1 MIELIVSQVRNT
13 FYRQEKAKQYINKSK
28 HFLLQQIFIFR
39 NLKWGLKSFDKSTL
53 LPQSFFFS
61 CPLIPLLL
69 IIFSLF
75 ILKSGT
81 AIWLLCLILT
91 GLSLWTYLNQN
102 SGSSPNTMPLCTQW
116 HFLKAFPNGKDGF
129 SYLQTHNKERFLT
142 KLHYIINTFST
153 VQAKNK
159 TLFNKIL
166 NAFLLT
172 LSLFGPTVYTIKK
185 PTKFKFSRFHM
196 VFSVRGL
203 STIISEESGW
213 YTVHSPSSTQFSSIW

>member
-28 HFLLQQIFIFR
+28 HLLLQQIFIFH

-81 AIWLLCLILT
+81 AIWLLCLILMR
-91 GLSLWTYLNQN
+91 LSIWTYLNQN
-102 SGSSPNTMPLCTQW
+102 SGSSPNMSTQW

-129 SYLQTHNKERFLT
+129 SYLQTHNKEKFLA
-142 KLHYIINTFST
+142 KLHYIMNTFFT

-159 TLFNKIL
+159 TLFDKKYKC
-166 NAFLLT
+166 
-172 LSLFGPTVYTIKK
+172 LSLGTEPVWTYSVYHRKTD
-185 PTKFKFSRFHM
+185 
-196 VFSVRGL
+196 
-203 STIISEESGW
+203 
-213 YTVHSPSSTQFSSIW
+213 